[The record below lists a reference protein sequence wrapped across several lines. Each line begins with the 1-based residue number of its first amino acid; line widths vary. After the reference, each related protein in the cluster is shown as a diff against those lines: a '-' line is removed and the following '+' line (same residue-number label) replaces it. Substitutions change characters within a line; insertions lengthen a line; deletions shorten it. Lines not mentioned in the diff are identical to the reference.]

1 MSIAFIG
8 VQRLVTKVINT
19 CATISASN
27 QSFSSAH
34 GTSGAQLIKVNP
46 NKWTVPNELLQDNV
60 TQFKTESQNFS
71 GVIAK
76 STSIPLRV
84 MRVMDQGSSP
94 LNAGRMVM
102 SGRFADVCAELDR
115 LTEHQ
120 NNLISFRK

>member
-34 GTSGAQLIKVNP
+34 ATSGAQLTKVNP

-94 LNAGRMVM
+94 LNAGRMA
-102 SGRFADVCAELDR
+102 GRFADVCAELDR

>member
-34 GTSGAQLIKVNP
+34 VSSGAQLIKVNP
-46 NKWTVPNELLQDNV
+46 SKWTVPNELLQDNL
-60 TQFKTESQNFS
+60 TLFRTEPQNFPTA
-71 GVIAK
+71 IAK
-76 STSIPLRV
+76 SPSIPLRV
-84 MRVMDQGSSP
+84 MRVMDHGSSP

-120 NNLISFRK
+120 SNLISLRK